1 MQRMSEPQMVDAFM
15 RSSTSPW
22 PGTGTA
28 TSLSSTVLLPGRYAP
43 FMFDRSLRILLFDRS
58 IQIPEIFP
66 GLVLFPQK
74 DLPLD
79 EAAILVDTRDG
90 GHVGIGQRR
99 AHHALQ
105 VRQVVAWID
114 GKRDRRGAALL
125 CPLHADHR
133 RVYAEAPC
141 DCDDRRVFDIHRV
154 FGCAVALR
162 AARGADRTVGDEIGR

>member
-1 MQRMSEPQMVDAFM
+1 MSEPQMVDAFM

-28 TSLSSTVLLPGRYAP
+28 TSFTSTVLLPGRYAP
-43 FMFDRSLRILLFDRS
+43 FIFDRSLGILLLDHS

-79 EAAILVDTRDG
+79 EPAILVDVRDG
-90 GHVGIGQRR
+90 GHIGIGQRR

-105 VRQVVAWID
+105 VRQVIAWAD
-114 GKRDRRGAALL
+114 GERDRRGAALFR
-125 CPLHADHR
+125 PFHADHR
-133 RVYAEAPC
+133 
-141 DCDDRRVFDIHRV
+141 
-154 FGCAVALR
+154 
-162 AARGADRTVGDEIGR
+162 

>member
-1 MQRMSEPQMVDAFM
+1 MQRMSEPQMVDAFI

-43 FMFDRSLRILLFDRS
+43 VMLDRSLRILLLDRS

-79 EAAILVDTRDG
+79 ETAILIDARDG
-90 GHVGIGQRR
+90 GHIGIGQNCR
-99 AHHALQ
+99 L
-105 VRQVVAWID
+105 IK
-114 GKRDRRGAALL
+114 G
-125 CPLHADHR
+125 
-133 RVYAEAPC
+133 
-141 DCDDRRVFDIHRV
+141 
-154 FGCAVALR
+154 
-162 AARGADRTVGDEIGR
+162 

>member
-22 PGTGTA
+22 PGTGTS
-28 TSLSSTVLLPGRYAP
+28 TSFSSTVLLPGRYAP

-79 EAAILVDTRDG
+79 EPAILVDAGDG

-99 AHHALQ
+99 AHHTLQ
-105 VRQVVAWID
+105 ARQVVAWID
-114 GKRDRRGAALL
+114 RSEERGGWKGW
-125 CPLHADHR
+125 R
-133 RVYAEAPC
+133 
-141 DCDDRRVFDIHRV
+141 
-154 FGCAVALR
+154 
-162 AARGADRTVGDEIGR
+162 